1 MTTPKVNTIK
11 RGDTRFYVSPDS
23 GKKAPGVTSI
33 LNMIPKPFLTFWA
46 AKMVADEFVADPGTA
61 VSLAIRNPSAAVDH
75 LKAAPRRYTAQA
87 ATLGSNAHDLFE
99 RMAKG
104 EKIGRVDP
112 AMRWAVDGFQAFVD
126 EFDPE
131 FLYLEETVW
140 SETHDYAGSFDVLMR
155 ITVDGE
161 RLLVWGDWKT
171 NGAMKPDDAS
181 QKPHSE
187 VALQLSAY
195 GHADFIIRPD
205 GERLPL
211 PKADGAVV
219 LHVHPTGWG
228 LYPVAFGEEVFAD
241 FLLLRQVFDLVN
253 DRMKDFLGVPIGS
266 GLPPKAR
273 PSARIARAKAGAK

>member
-161 RLLVWGDWKT
+161 RLLVRRT
-171 NGAMKPDDAS
+171 RVTQRHTQP
-181 QKPHSE
+181 
-187 VALQLSAY
+187 ALDQQMDE
-195 GHADFIIRPD
+195 G
-205 GERLPL
+205 
-211 PKADGAVV
+211 DGAGQFRRERDDRDIRRSRHDRLEHVV
-219 LHVHPTGWG
+219 
-228 LYPVAFGEEVFAD
+228 AAE
-241 FLLLRQVFDLVN
+241 
-253 DRMKDFLGVPIGS
+253 
-266 GLPPKAR
+266 
-273 PSARIARAKAGAK
+273 